1 MIITRTPYRIS
12 FFGGGTDYHTWYQ
25 ENGGSVLS
33 TSINYYCTLVCTH
46 KPPFFENKH
55 RIVWS
60 QIENVNSP
68 DEINHPVVREVMKHM
83 KIERGVEVFHQGDL
97 PARSGIG
104 SSSSFTVGFL
114 NAMYALRGQMSTKEQ
129 LAAEAVHIERGILKE
144 SVGVQDQIAASFG
157 GLNRINIHPDGNF
170 EVHPLTIST
179 LRSNELK
186 SHLMLFYTGIARNAS
201 EVAEDKIA
209 KIPSK
214 KPELREMQK
223 MVDTATD
230 ILTSGQ
236 DINDFGKL
244 LHETW
249 QLKRS
254 ISGKIS
260 SDFIDDM
267 YSRAMNA
274 GATGGKL
281 LGAGGGGF
289 MLFFV
294 KPELQQKVL
303 EALSDSLWVPFEFER
318 HGSHVAFYSPTSF
331 SRESL
336 LRRNYAHLGE
346 GKQSRNVEN
355 IKNFIKPEAE
365 SEVLRPTK
373 FQLIKS

>member
-33 TSINYYCTLVCTH
+33 TTINYYCTLVCTH

-60 QIENVNSP
+60 QIENVNEA

-83 KIERGVEVFHQGDL
+83 NIQRGLEVFHQGDL

-114 NAMYALRGQMSTKEQ
+114 NAMYALRGQMSTKQQ
-129 LAAEAVHIERGILKE
+129 LAAEAVHVERELLKE
-144 SVGVQDQIAASFG
+144 SVGVQDQIAAAYG

-170 EVHPLTIST
+170 EVQPLTISPI
-179 LRSNELK
+179 RSNELK

-214 KPELREMQK
+214 KAELTEMQK
-223 MVDTATD
+223 MVDIATN

-249 QLKRS
+249 QLKRG

-260 SDFIDDM
+260 SDFIDDL
-267 YSRAMNA
+267 YTRAKAA

-294 KPELQQKVL
+294 KPQYQQKVL
-303 EALSDSLWVPFEFER
+303 EALSELLWVPFDFER

-331 SRESL
+331 TRESL
-336 LRRNYAHLGE
+336 LRRDYAHLGD
-346 GKQSRNVEN
+346 GKQSAN
-355 IKNFIKPEAE
+355 IQNIQNFIKPETE
-365 SEVLRPTK
+365 TEIQRPTK
-373 FQLIKS
+373 FQLVK